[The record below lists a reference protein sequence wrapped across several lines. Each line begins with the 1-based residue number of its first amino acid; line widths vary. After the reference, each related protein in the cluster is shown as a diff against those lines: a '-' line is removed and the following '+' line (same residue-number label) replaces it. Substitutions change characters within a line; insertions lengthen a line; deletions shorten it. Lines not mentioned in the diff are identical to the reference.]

1 MNDEVGV
8 AEGVVQL
15 QDTVAV
21 FAGPWKDKVPLK
33 QPTVMVII
41 LPLSLTI
48 PLAGSKVAPTS
59 LLEVQFASLPSS
71 NSVTVHW

>member
-21 FAGPWKDKVPLK
+21 FVGPWKDKVPLK
-33 QPTVMVII
+33 QPTVMVIVS
-41 LPLSLTI
+41 PLSWTV

-59 LLEVQFASLPSS
+59 LLEVQFAPPSS
-71 NSVTVHW
+71 SDSVTVHW